1 MSDFNQLIDRSDL
14 DGLVRTV
21 DDLCSSRD
29 WSSLLQL
36 RNSCRLATAS
46 GKQLWP
52 ASTLAEYRIALLA
65 PSRIAAQVLEEGSG
79 RFTLGPLTEV
89 IAQNHQWSELQH
101 ELPHSPIASFIAHEC
116 ALRGQ
121 QIENPSEVFAALETP
136 LELQPWEPN
145 YELAVYRD
153 NSAEFPSPELPPTST
168 SHVVT
173 AAASSEIAN
182 IQDNAVVDAVHQL
195 VGAWT
200 TSSNGTLQVVA
211 ARGDETHA
219 LTSLGF
225 ASATLRA
232 LQPTQALALLAWA
245 GASGGA
251 FGRRRGAAA
260 GRDSAW
266 WLLGALSGLA
276 DQWPLKNDEIG
287 DVLNSLKWWWFDAD
301 QSPTGWQLQLV
312 IVDEQRGLS
321 WAINARDSVALQPEH
336 DLCNTPFR
344 QHFSNSAVHIVAIQT
359 TTRSHGDGIN
369 GRQTSG
375 VPSGRIVYRKLG
387 QERDW
392 Q

>member
-1 MSDFNQLIDRSDL
+1 MANPLSEINQLIDRSDL

-52 ASTLAEYRIALLA
+52 ASTLAEYRLALLA
-65 PSRIAAQVLEEGSG
+65 PAHIAAQVVVEGSG

-101 ELPHSPIASFIAHEC
+101 ELPHSPIASFVAHEC

-121 QIENPSEVFAALETP
+121 QIENPADVFDALETP
-136 LELQPWEPN
+136 LELQPWDPN

-168 SHVVT
+168 GRVVT
-173 AAASSEIAN
+173 AATSSESAN
-182 IQDNAVVDAVHQL
+182 VQDNAVVDAVHQL
-195 VGAWT
+195 VSAWT
-200 TSSNGTLQVVA
+200 TSSNGTLQVGA

-219 LTSLGF
+219 LASLSITS
-225 ASATLRA
+225 AALRA

-266 WLLGALSGLA
+266 WLLGALSGRS
-276 DQWPLKNDEIG
+276 DQWPLNNDEIG
-287 DVLNSLKWWWFDAD
+287 DVLHSLNWWWFDAD
-301 QSPTGWQLQLV
+301 QNPTGWQLQLV

-321 WAINARDSVALQPEH
+321 WAINARDSVA
-336 DLCNTPFR
+336 
-344 QHFSNSAVHIVAIQT
+344 
-359 TTRSHGDGIN
+359 
-369 GRQTSG
+369 
-375 VPSGRIVYRKLG
+375 
-387 QERDW
+387 
-392 Q
+392 

>member
-1 MSDFNQLIDRSDL
+1 MANPLSEINQLIDRSDL
-14 DGLVRTV
+14 DGLVRAV

-52 ASTLAEYRIALLA
+52 ASTLAEYRLALLA
-65 PSRIAAQVLEEGSG
+65 PAHIAAQVLEEDSG

-89 IAQNHQWSELQH
+89 VAQNHQWSELQH
-101 ELPHSPIASFIAHEC
+101 ELPHSPIASFVAHEC

-121 QIENPSEVFAALETP
+121 HINNPADVFDALETP
-136 LELQPWEPN
+136 LELQSWEPN
-145 YELAVYRD
+145 YELGVYRD
-153 NSAEFPSPELPPTST
+153 NSAEFPSPELPPTLS
-168 SHVVT
+168 SRVVT
-173 AAASSEIAN
+173 AATSSEIGN
-182 IQDNAVVDAVHQL
+182 YRDNDVVDAVHQL

-200 TSSNGTLQVVA
+200 TSSNGTLQVGA

-219 LTSLGF
+219 LATVGIT
-225 ASATLRA
+225 SATLRT

-266 WLLGALSGLA
+266 WLLGALSGRA
-276 DQWPLKNDEIG
+276 HQWPLDSDEVG
-287 DVLNSLKWWWFDAD
+287 DVLHSLNWWWFDAD

-321 WAINARDSVALQPEH
+321 WAINARDSVA
-336 DLCNTPFR
+336 
-344 QHFSNSAVHIVAIQT
+344 
-359 TTRSHGDGIN
+359 
-369 GRQTSG
+369 
-375 VPSGRIVYRKLG
+375 
-387 QERDW
+387 
-392 Q
+392 

>member
-168 SHVVT
+168 SHVV
-173 AAASSEIAN
+173 
-182 IQDNAVVDAVHQL
+182 
-195 VGAWT
+195 
-200 TSSNGTLQVVA
+200 
-211 ARGDETHA
+211 
-219 LTSLGF
+219 
-225 ASATLRA
+225 
-232 LQPTQALALLAWA
+232 
-245 GASGGA
+245 
-251 FGRRRGAAA
+251 
-260 GRDSAW
+260 
-266 WLLGALSGLA
+266 
-276 DQWPLKNDEIG
+276 
-287 DVLNSLKWWWFDAD
+287 
-301 QSPTGWQLQLV
+301 
-312 IVDEQRGLS
+312 
-321 WAINARDSVALQPEH
+321 
-336 DLCNTPFR
+336 
-344 QHFSNSAVHIVAIQT
+344 
-359 TTRSHGDGIN
+359 
-369 GRQTSG
+369 
-375 VPSGRIVYRKLG
+375 
-387 QERDW
+387 
-392 Q
+392 

>member
-1 MSDFNQLIDRSDL
+1 MANPLSEINHLIDRSDL

-52 ASTLAEYRIALLA
+52 ASTLAEYRLALLA
-65 PSRIAAQVLEEGSG
+65 PAHIAAHVLEEGSG

-89 IAQNHQWSELQH
+89 IAQNHQWSELQD
-101 ELPHSPIASFIAHEC
+101 ELAHSPIASFVAHEC

-121 QIENPSEVFAALETP
+121 HIENSADVFDALETP
-136 LELQPWEPN
+136 LELQSWEPT

-168 SHVVT
+168 GRVVT
-173 AAASSEIAN
+173 AATLSESATT
-182 IQDNAVVDAVHQL
+182 QDNAVVDAVHQL

-200 TSSNGTLQVVA
+200 TSSNGTLQVGA
-211 ARGDETHA
+211 AREDETNA
-219 LTSLGF
+219 LASVGI
-225 ASATLRA
+225 ASATLRT
-232 LQPTQALALLAWA
+232 LQPTQALALLAWS

-266 WLLGALSGLA
+266 WLLGALSGRA
-276 DQWPLKNDEIG
+276 DQWPLKNDEVG
-287 DVLNSLKWWWFDAD
+287 DVLHSLKWSWFDAD

-321 WAINARDSVALQPEH
+321 WAINARDSVA
-336 DLCNTPFR
+336 
-344 QHFSNSAVHIVAIQT
+344 
-359 TTRSHGDGIN
+359 
-369 GRQTSG
+369 
-375 VPSGRIVYRKLG
+375 
-387 QERDW
+387 
-392 Q
+392 

>member
-14 DGLVRTV
+14 DGLVRMV

-29 WSSLLQL
+29 WTSLLQL

-52 ASTLAEYRIALLA
+52 ASTLAEYRLALLA
-65 PSRIAAQVLEEGSG
+65 PAHIAAQAVLEGSG

-89 IAQNHQWSELQH
+89 IAQSHQWSELQH
-101 ELPHSPIASFIAHEC
+101 ELPHSPIASFVAHEC

-121 QIENPSEVFAALETP
+121 NIENPADVFDALETP
-136 LELQPWEPN
+136 LELQSWEPN
-145 YELAVYRD
+145 YELAGYRD

-168 SHVVT
+168 DRVVV
-173 AAASSEIAN
+173 ASASSESAT

-200 TSSNGTLQVVA
+200 TSSNGTLQVGA
-211 ARGDETHA
+211 ARGNETHA
-219 LTSLGF
+219 LASVGIV
-225 ASATLRA
+225 SATLRE
-232 LQPTQALALLAWA
+232 LEPTTALAFLAWA

-266 WLLGALSGLA
+266 WLLGALSGRA
-276 DQWPLKNDEIG
+276 DQWPLDNDEIG
-287 DVLNSLKWWWFDAD
+287 KVLHSLKWSWFDTH

-312 IVDEQRGLS
+312 IVDDQRGLS
-321 WAINARDSVALQPEH
+321 WAINARDSVA
-336 DLCNTPFR
+336 
-344 QHFSNSAVHIVAIQT
+344 
-359 TTRSHGDGIN
+359 
-369 GRQTSG
+369 
-375 VPSGRIVYRKLG
+375 
-387 QERDW
+387 
-392 Q
+392 

>member
-1 MSDFNQLIDRSDL
+1 VAASVSDFNQLIDRSDL

-52 ASTLAEYRIALLA
+52 ASTLAEYRLALLA
-65 PSRIAAQVLEEGSG
+65 PAHIAAKVLEEGSG

-89 IAQNHQWSELQH
+89 IAQSHQWSDLQH
-101 ELPHSPIASFIAHEC
+101 ELPRSPIASFVAHEC

-121 QIENPSEVFAALETP
+121 HIENPADVFDALETP
-136 LELQPWEPN
+136 LELQLWEPN
-145 YELAVYRD
+145 YELAIYRD

-168 SHVVT
+168 SHVAT
-173 AAASSEIAN
+173 AASPSKNATVP
-182 IQDNAVVDAVHQL
+182 DNAVADAVHQL

-200 TSSNGTLQVVA
+200 TSSNGTLQVGS

-219 LTSLGF
+219 LESLGIT
-225 ASATLRA
+225 SATMRA
-232 LQPTQALALLAWA
+232 LQPTQAMALMAWA

-260 GRDSAW
+260 GRDNAW
-266 WLLGALSGLA
+266 WLLGALSGRA
-276 DQWPLKNDEIG
+276 DQWPLGNDEMG
-287 DVLNSLKWWWFDAD
+287 HVLQSLKWWWFDAD

-321 WAINARDSVALQPEH
+321 WVINAQDSVA
-336 DLCNTPFR
+336 
-344 QHFSNSAVHIVAIQT
+344 
-359 TTRSHGDGIN
+359 
-369 GRQTSG
+369 
-375 VPSGRIVYRKLG
+375 
-387 QERDW
+387 
-392 Q
+392 

>member
-1 MSDFNQLIDRSDL
+1 MANSLSEINQLIDRSDM

-36 RNSCRLATAS
+36 RNLCRLATTS

-52 ASTLAEYRIALLA
+52 VSTLAEYRLALLA
-65 PSRIAAQVLEEGSG
+65 HAHIAAQVVVEGSG

-101 ELPHSPIASFIAHEC
+101 ELPPSPIASFVAHEC

-121 QIENPSEVFAALETP
+121 HIENPADVFAALETP
-136 LELQPWEPN
+136 LELQSWEPN
-145 YELAVYRD
+145 YELAMYRD
-153 NSAEFPSPELPPTST
+153 NSADFPSPELPPTST
-168 SHVVT
+168 SRVVT
-173 AAASSEIAN
+173 AATSFEIGN
-182 IQDNAVVDAVHQL
+182 YRDNAVVDAVHQL

-200 TSSNGTLQVVA
+200 TSSNGTLQVA
-211 ARGDETHA
+211 AVRGDETQA
-219 LTSLGF
+219 LASLGI
-225 ASATLRA
+225 ALATLRE
-232 LQPTQALALLAWA
+232 LEPKNALALLAWA

-266 WLLGALSGLA
+266 WLLGALSGRA
-276 DQWPLKNDEIG
+276 HQWPLKNDEIG
-287 DVLNSLKWWWFDAD
+287 DVLHALTWWWFDAD

-321 WAINARDSVALQPEH
+321 WAVNARDSVA
-336 DLCNTPFR
+336 
-344 QHFSNSAVHIVAIQT
+344 
-359 TTRSHGDGIN
+359 
-369 GRQTSG
+369 
-375 VPSGRIVYRKLG
+375 
-387 QERDW
+387 
-392 Q
+392 

>member
-1 MSDFNQLIDRSDL
+1 VANPLSDFNQLIDRSDL

-52 ASTLAEYRIALLA
+52 ASTLAEYRLALLA
-65 PSRIAAQVLEEGSG
+65 PAHIAAKVLEEGSG

-89 IAQNHQWSELQH
+89 IAQNHQWSDLQH
-101 ELPHSPIASFIAHEC
+101 ELPPSPIASFVAHEC

-121 QIENPSEVFAALETP
+121 HIENSADVFDALETP
-136 LELQPWEPN
+136 LELQSWEPA

-168 SHVVT
+168 SHVAT

-200 TSSNGTLQVVA
+200 TSSNGTLQVCA
-211 ARGDETHA
+211 ARGNETHA
-219 LTSLGF
+219 LASLGIS
-225 ASATLRA
+225 SATLRA
-232 LQPTQALALLAWA
+232 LQPTHALALLAWA

-251 FGRRRGAAA
+251 FGRRRGAAT

-266 WLLGALSGLA
+266 WLLGALSGRA

-287 DVLNSLKWWWFDAD
+287 DVLHSLTWWWFDAD

-312 IVDEQRGLS
+312 MVDEQRGLS
-321 WAINARDSVALQPEH
+321 WAINARDSV
-336 DLCNTPFR
+336 
-344 QHFSNSAVHIVAIQT
+344 
-359 TTRSHGDGIN
+359 G
-369 GRQTSG
+369 
-375 VPSGRIVYRKLG
+375 
-387 QERDW
+387 
-392 Q
+392 

>member
-1 MSDFNQLIDRSDL
+1 MANPLSEIAHLIDRGDF

-36 RNSCRLATAS
+36 RNACRLATAS

-52 ASTLAEYRIALLA
+52 ASTLAEYRLALLA
-65 PSRIAAQVLEEGSG
+65 PAHIAAQVVVEGSG

-89 IAQNHQWSELQH
+89 IAQSHQWSELQH
-101 ELPHSPIASFIAHEC
+101 ELPHSPIASFVAHEC

-121 QIENPSEVFAALETP
+121 HIENPADIFDALETP
-136 LELQPWEPN
+136 LELQEWEPN
-145 YELAVYRD
+145 YALAVYRD

-168 SHVVT
+168 SRVV
-173 AAASSEIAN
+173 AATSTPKIGN
-182 IQDNAVVDAVHQL
+182 DDDDVVVDAVHQL

-200 TSSNGTLQVVA
+200 TSSNGTLQVGA

-219 LTSLGF
+219 LASLGI

-232 LQPTQALALLAWA
+232 LQPTQALALVAWA

-266 WLLGALSGLA
+266 WLLGALSGRA
-276 DQWPLKNDEIG
+276 HQWPLDNDEIG
-287 DVLNSLKWWWFDAD
+287 DVLNSVNWWWFDAD

-312 IVDEQRGLS
+312 IVDKQRGLS
-321 WAINARDSVALQPEH
+321 WAINARDSVA
-336 DLCNTPFR
+336 
-344 QHFSNSAVHIVAIQT
+344 
-359 TTRSHGDGIN
+359 
-369 GRQTSG
+369 
-375 VPSGRIVYRKLG
+375 
-387 QERDW
+387 
-392 Q
+392 

>member
-1 MSDFNQLIDRSDL
+1 VAASVSEINQLIDRSDL
-14 DGLVRTV
+14 DGLVRTI

-52 ASTLAEYRIALLA
+52 ASTLAEYRLALLA
-65 PSRIAAQVLEEGSG
+65 PAHIAAQVVVEGSG

-89 IAQNHQWSELQH
+89 IAQSHLWSDLQH
-101 ELPHSPIASFIAHEC
+101 ELPHSPIASFVAHEC

-121 QIENPSEVFAALETP
+121 HIDNPADVFDALETP
-136 LELQPWEPN
+136 LELQSWEPN

-153 NSAEFPSPELPPTST
+153 NSAEFPSPELPPTLT
-168 SHVVT
+168 GRVV
-173 AAASSEIAN
+173 AAALSSESEN
-182 IQDNAVVDAVHQL
+182 VLDNGVVDAVHQL

-200 TSSNGTLQVVA
+200 TSSNGTLQVGA
-211 ARGDETHA
+211 ARGSETHA
-219 LTSLGF
+219 LASIGI
-225 ASATLRA
+225 ASATLRE
-232 LQPTQALALLAWA
+232 LEPTNALALLAWA

-266 WLLGALSGLA
+266 WLLGALSGCS
-276 DQWPLKNDEIG
+276 DQWPLANDVMG
-287 DVLNSLKWWWFDAD
+287 DVLNSLKWWWLDAD

-321 WAINARDSVALQPEH
+321 WAINARDSVA
-336 DLCNTPFR
+336 
-344 QHFSNSAVHIVAIQT
+344 
-359 TTRSHGDGIN
+359 
-369 GRQTSG
+369 
-375 VPSGRIVYRKLG
+375 
-387 QERDW
+387 
-392 Q
+392 

>member
-136 LELQPWEPN
+136 LELQPWEPK

-168 SHVVT
+168 SHVVVT
-173 AAASSEIAN
+173 ANAPEVRLDDDHGVADAA
-182 IQDNAVVDAVHQL
+182 HQL

-200 TSSNGTLQVVA
+200 TSSNGILQVGSV
-211 ARGDETHA
+211 RGDETHA
-219 LTSLGF
+219 LASLGI

-266 WLLGALSGLA
+266 WLLGALSGRA
-276 DQWPLKNDEIG
+276 HQWPLSNDEIG

-312 IVDEQRGLS
+312 IADDQRGLS
-321 WAINARDSVALQPEH
+321 WAISARDSVA
-336 DLCNTPFR
+336 
-344 QHFSNSAVHIVAIQT
+344 
-359 TTRSHGDGIN
+359 
-369 GRQTSG
+369 
-375 VPSGRIVYRKLG
+375 
-387 QERDW
+387 
-392 Q
+392 

>member
-1 MSDFNQLIDRSDL
+1 VANPLSEIKQLIDRSDL

-52 ASTLAEYRIALLA
+52 ASTLAEYRLALLA
-65 PSRIAAQVLEEGSG
+65 PAHIAAQVVVEGSG

-89 IAQNHQWSELQH
+89 IAQNHQWSDLEH
-101 ELPHSPIASFIAHEC
+101 ELPPSPIASFVAHEC

-121 QIENPSEVFAALETP
+121 HIENSGDVFDALETP
-136 LELQPWEPN
+136 LELQDWEPN

-168 SHVVT
+168 GRVVT
-173 AAASSEIAN
+173 AAASSEIA
-182 IQDNAVVDAVHQL
+182 IVQDNAVVDAVHQL
-195 VGAWT
+195 VGAWA
-200 TSSNGTLQVVA
+200 TSSNGTLQVGA

-219 LTSLGF
+219 LASIGI
-225 ASATLRA
+225 ASATLRE
-232 LQPTQALALLAWA
+232 LNPTQALALLAWA

-260 GRDSAW
+260 GRDGAW
-266 WLLGALSGLA
+266 WLLGALSGRS
-276 DQWPLKNDEIG
+276 DQWPLEHDQIG
-287 DVLNSLKWWWFDAD
+287 DVVHSLKWWWFDAD

-321 WAINARDSVALQPEH
+321 WAVNARDSV
-336 DLCNTPFR
+336 
-344 QHFSNSAVHIVAIQT
+344 
-359 TTRSHGDGIN
+359 
-369 GRQTSG
+369 
-375 VPSGRIVYRKLG
+375 
-387 QERDW
+387 
-392 Q
+392 

>member
-1 MSDFNQLIDRSDL
+1 VSDFNQLIDRSDL

-29 WSSLLQL
+29 WTSLLQL

-52 ASTLAEYRIALLA
+52 ASTLAEYRLALLA
-65 PSRIAAQVLEEGSG
+65 PAHIAAKVLEEGSG

-89 IAQNHQWSELQH
+89 IAQSHQWSDLQH
-101 ELPHSPIASFIAHEC
+101 ELPHSPIASFVAHEC

-121 QIENPSEVFAALETP
+121 HIENPAGIFDALETP

-145 YELAVYRD
+145 YELAIYRD

-168 SHVVT
+168 GRVVT
-173 AAASSEIAN
+173 AALSSESEN
-182 IQDNAVVDAVHQL
+182 VLDNGVVDAVHQL
-195 VGAWT
+195 VAAWT
-200 TSSNGTLQVVA
+200 TSSNGTLQVGA
-211 ARGDETHA
+211 ARGNKTHA
-219 LTSLGF
+219 LASIGI
-225 ASATLRA
+225 ASATLRE
-232 LQPTQALALLAWA
+232 LEPTNALALLAWA

-266 WLLGALSGLA
+266 WLLGALSGRS
-276 DQWPLKNDEIG
+276 DQWPLANDVMG

-301 QSPTGWQLQLV
+301 QNPTGWQLQLV

-321 WAINARDSVALQPEH
+321 WAINARDSVA
-336 DLCNTPFR
+336 
-344 QHFSNSAVHIVAIQT
+344 
-359 TTRSHGDGIN
+359 
-369 GRQTSG
+369 
-375 VPSGRIVYRKLG
+375 
-387 QERDW
+387 
-392 Q
+392 